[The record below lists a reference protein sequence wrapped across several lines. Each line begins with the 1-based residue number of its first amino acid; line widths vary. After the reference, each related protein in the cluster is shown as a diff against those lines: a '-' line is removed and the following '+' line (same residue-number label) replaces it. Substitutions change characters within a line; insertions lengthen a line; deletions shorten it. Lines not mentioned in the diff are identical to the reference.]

1 MEEHKKTLKELD
13 KFFEKTDKDEK
24 FKSVRISSDTL
35 RMLKI
40 LSIKTELTIRELS
53 DLIIQNYYNEKMN
66 NQ

>member
-1 MEEHKKTLKELD
+1 MEDHKKTLKELD
-13 KFFEKTDKDEK
+13 KFFEKTEKDEK
-24 FKSVRISSDTL
+24 LRSVRISSDTL

-53 DLIIQNYYNEKMN
+53 DLIIHNYYNEKMN

>member
-1 MEEHKKTLKELD
+1 MEDHKKTLKELD
-13 KFFEKTDKDEK
+13 KFFEKTEK
-24 FKSVRISSDTL
+24 NEKLRSVRISNDTL

-53 DLIIQNYYNEKMN
+53 DLIIHNYYNEMIN

>member
-1 MEEHKKTLKELD
+1 MGDHKKTLKELD
-13 KFFEKTDKDEK
+13 KFFEKTEKDEK
-24 FKSVRISSDTL
+24 LRSVRISNDTL

-53 DLIIQNYYNEKMN
+53 DLIIHNYYNEKMN

>member
-1 MEEHKKTLKELD
+1 MEDHKKTLKELD
-13 KFFEKTDKDEK
+13 KFFEKTEKDEK
-24 FKSVRISSDTL
+24 LRSVRISNDTL

-53 DLIIQNYYNEKMN
+53 DLIIHNYYNEMIN

>member
-1 MEEHKKTLKELD
+1 MEDHKKTLKELD
-13 KFFEKTDKDEK
+13 KFFEKTEKDEK
-24 FKSVRISSDTL
+24 LRSVRISGDTL

>member
-1 MEEHKKTLKELD
+1 MEDHKKTLKELD
-13 KFFEKTDKDEK
+13 KFFEKTEKDEK
-24 FKSVRISSDTL
+24 LRSVRISNDTL

-53 DLIIQNYYNEKMN
+53 DLIIHNYYNEKMN

>member
-1 MEEHKKTLKELD
+1 MEDHKKTLKELD
-13 KFFEKTDKDEK
+13 KFFEKTEKDEK
-24 FKSVRISSDTL
+24 LRSVRISNDTL

>member
-1 MEEHKKTLKELD
+1 MEDHKKTLKELD
-13 KFFEKTDKDEK
+13 KFFEKTEKDEK
-24 FKSVRISSDTL
+24 LRSVRISSDTL

-53 DLIIQNYYNEKMN
+53 DLIIQNYYSEKMN

>member
-1 MEEHKKTLKELD
+1 MENHKKTLKELD
-13 KFFEKTDKDEK
+13 KFFEKTEKDEK
-24 FKSVRISSDTL
+24 LRSVRISGDTL

>member
-1 MEEHKKTLKELD
+1 MEDHKKTLKELD
-13 KFFEKTDKDEK
+13 KFFEKTEK
-24 FKSVRISSDTL
+24 NEKLRSVRISNDTL

-53 DLIIQNYYNEKMN
+53 DLIIHNYYNEKMN

>member
-1 MEEHKKTLKELD
+1 MENHKKTLKELD
-13 KFFEKTDKDEK
+13 EFFEKTEKDEK
-24 FKSVRISSDTL
+24 LRSVRISGDTL

>member
-1 MEEHKKTLKELD
+1 MEDQKKTLKELD
-13 KFFEKTDKDEK
+13 KFFEKTEKDEK
-24 FKSVRISSDTL
+24 LRSVRISSDTL

>member
-1 MEEHKKTLKELD
+1 MEDHKKTLKELD
-13 KFFEKTDKDEK
+13 KFFEKTEKDEK
-24 FKSVRISSDTL
+24 LRSVRISSDTL

>member
-1 MEEHKKTLKELD
+1 MENHKKTLKELD
-13 KFFEKTDKDEK
+13 KFFEKTEKDEK
-24 FKSVRISSDTL
+24 LRSVRISGDTL

-53 DLIIQNYYNEKMN
+53 DLIIHNYYNEKMN